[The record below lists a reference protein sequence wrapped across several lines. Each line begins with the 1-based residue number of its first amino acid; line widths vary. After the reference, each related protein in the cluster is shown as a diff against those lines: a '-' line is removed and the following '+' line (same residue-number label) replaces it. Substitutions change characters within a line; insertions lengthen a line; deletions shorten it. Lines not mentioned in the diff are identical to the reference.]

1 MRKEDEDDIDN
12 DGGVSRLLPQ
22 EQAPSASSTLLQE
35 NSILNSLFGR
45 PANVNV
51 STASTENEI
60 QDETRRNNN
69 NTDKNR
75 TVDQDGNDG
84 EDAALVDSFFLPGG
98 LLADEDEQQQQN
110 NNNIVG
116 SSGVVGVLGHTQLE
130 SSLSAVPSNP
140 WQEKNHSNKNSND
153 IQITHNGN
161 TDDEDN
167 DNCNFNNNF
176 NLNRNDVLAN
186 DGGDLG
192 GPGGIRNFNSED
204 SPINFL
210 TTLHD
215 DGSSNPADLTPVG
228 CSITPESTL
237 AVVPPGFDSHYQQQH
252 DERIVQMQFSD
263 RANNSSK
270 LEEMETSPNIM
281 PGAVLSDPKLM
292 KSYSTAIR
300 RQDGGN
306 NNIAASIRIPQ
317 GGKSSA
323 YNNRLVDHQRQQ
335 SSGSTMGEELLMK
348 VPSPK
353 SSTATGE
360 KKIIGTR
367 KNNRRGTGTHNNEI
381 RNSNERPR
389 GSGRL
394 MIDQSMSTPNL
405 DRRVVGRSKM
415 NSNNNNSATRI
426 SPTKNKGRP
435 SPNSSSPNRRDDK
448 RPSTSNIRNRRGNKY
463 NNNGKNFSEG
473 VGAEV
478 HGGKDADYGWRDRR
492 RGTPHYQNQQQ
503 NNASY
508 SSDKKYVDENEDNI
522 ATSIGAEEEETGIPG
537 TSLKVPRGRKYGPS
551 QNENTRMNP
560 NTPMNI
566 YESLDVYEQDDD
578 NLDDSDDQK
587 QKKGGHVAANDPD
600 AVQNYDENEITKRRF
615 CECANKEGKYISER
629 DNDDDQPRDDD
640 ADESSIPLHICDHS
654 LSESSISSLST
665 SSDESSNSS
674 DDEEDGEIH
683 GEIGYD
689 TDQAH
694 VSHIVEIGDGSTL
707 VPKDVASTSSSA
719 PNAVCPAEETPF
731 SHTADAY
738 TGCSDGT
745 APEIKQV
752 DSTQTSQVEKLHSLF
767 HSIILFPSKVWDA
780 AFGSWNSRIRGSK
793 VYIYVVKVMED
804 ILRLLD
810 TTKSMIHGSSL
821 WISEAKDA
829 VAALAA
835 QFLAAIGII
844 LVGLTKALI
853 LTASFLFQVWKY
865 TLIEAAEESSV
876 TLCYLLF
883 YFMPN
888 ICHLLME
895 YINLPHW
902 SPHMMSWLCVFCL
915 CSQVEPG
922 PLHQEGDLSIFK
934 TLKASTPGIMSV
946 TTSIAAVD
954 NLRPVEGTHTPSA
967 SSTEKSC
974 RSAEKLQRATENDP
988 STHHTSR
995 SSAAA
1000 LDASDGERSL
1010 NRTTPKDERACATI
1024 LKILRLL
1031 LPGFFFTDGF
1041 SSEFGTI
1048 MGVSGASRLTTA
1060 FMMSLVRKNLVS
1072 SPIGWISWA
1081 VQVLI
1086 STYHSSWALLDFV
1099 VLVVG
1104 LSSIRLIRF
1113 LDTQRERKNRCT
1125 NE

>member
-1 MRKEDEDDIDN
+1 MGNEDEGDNDN
-12 DGGVSRLLPQ
+12 DGGVPRLLLQ
-22 EQAPSASSTLLQE
+22 EQAASVSSTLPQE

-45 PANVNV
+45 PANVNI
-51 STASTENEI
+51 SNASTENEI
-60 QDETRRNNN
+60 QDETN
-69 NTDKNR
+69 DKNR
-75 TVDQDGNDG
+75 SVDQDGNDG

-98 LLADEDEQQQQN
+98 LLADEDEQQQQQQQTN
-110 NNNIVG
+110 NNNIGG

-140 WQEKNHSNKNSND
+140 WQEKNHSNKNSNN
-153 IQITHNGN
+153 IQITYSGS
-161 TDDEDN
+161 TDDEDD

-192 GPGGIRNFNSED
+192 GLGGIHSQNFNIED
-204 SPINFL
+204 SPMHVL
-210 TTLHD
+210 TTLHH
-215 DGSSNPADLTPVG
+215 DGSSVPVDRTPVG

-237 AVVPPGFDSHYQQQH
+237 AVAPPGFDSHYQQQH
-252 DERIVQMQFSD
+252 DEKIVQMQFSY
-263 RANNSSK
+263 RATSPSRQ
-270 LEEMETSPNIM
+270 EEMGTSANSM
-281 PGAVLSDPKLM
+281 PGAVSSDPKLM
-292 KSYSTAIR
+292 TSYSTTIQ
-300 RQDGGN
+300 RQDGGKN
-306 NNIAASIRIPQ
+306 NVTASTRLSQ

-367 KNNRRGTGTHNNEI
+367 KNDRRGTGTHNDEM
-381 RNSNERPR
+381 RNNNERPK

-394 MIDQSMSTPNL
+394 MMDQSLPTPNL
-405 DRRVVGRSKM
+405 DRRVIGRSNM
-415 NSNNNNSATRI
+415 NSNNNNSAART
-426 SPTKNKGRP
+426 SPSKNTGRP
-435 SPNSSSPNRRDDK
+435 SHNPSSPNRRDDK
-448 RPSTSNIRNRRGNKY
+448 RPSTSNIRNRRGNNT
-463 NNNGKNFSEG
+463 NNNRKNFSDG
-473 VGAEV
+473 VGGEV
-478 HGGKDADYGWRDRR
+478 RGGKDADYGWRDRR
-492 RGTPHYQNQQQ
+492 RGNLHHHNQQQ
-503 NNASY
+503 NHATY
-508 SSDKKYVDENEDNI
+508 SSDKKYANENKDNL
-522 ATSIGAEEEETGIPG
+522 ATTIGVGEEETGVPG
-537 TSLKVPRGRKYGPS
+537 TSSKVPRGRKYGLS
-551 QNENTRMNP
+551 KNENTRMNP

-578 NLDDSDDQK
+578 NLDCSDDQK
-587 QKKGGHVAANDPD
+587 HKKGDHAAAAD
-600 AVQNYDENEITKRRF
+600 VQNYDENEITKRRF
-615 CECANKEGKYISER
+615 GECANNEGQYIRER
-629 DNDDDQPRDDD
+629 DNDGDQPRDDD
-640 ADESSIPLHICDHS
+640 ADEASIPLHICDHS

-665 SSDESSNSS
+665 SSDGDESSISS

-694 VSHIVEIGDGSTL
+694 VSHIVGIGGGSTL

-745 APEIKQV
+745 APENKQV
-752 DSTQTSQVEKLHSLF
+752 DSIQKSHVEKLHSLF
-767 HSIILFPSKVWDA
+767 HSIMLFPSKVWDA
-780 AFGSWNSRIRGSK
+780 ALDWWDSRIRGSNI
-793 VYIYVVKVMED
+793 YIYVVKVMED
-804 ILRLLD
+804 ILRLVD
-810 TTKSMIHGSSL
+810 TTKSMLDGLSL

-835 QFLAAIGII
+835 QFLAAIGVI
-844 LVGLTKALI
+844 LAGLTKALI

-865 TLIEAAEESSV
+865 SLIEAAEESSV

-888 ICHLLME
+888 ICYLLME

-1072 SPIGWISWA
+1072 SPIGW
-1081 VQVLI
+1081 
-1086 STYHSSWALLDFV
+1086 
-1099 VLVVG
+1099 
-1104 LSSIRLIRF
+1104 
-1113 LDTQRERKNRCT
+1113 
-1125 NE
+1125 